1 MAENETNETPTPDE
15 QGKADGVSEG
25 VVTQTTQ
32 PTEAPKSFSQD
43 DIDRIVK
50 SRLAENARTLKTKFE
65 KDLEAQIAATRE
77 EAQKDLDKLVDE
89 RVNSRLAEREL
100 AAARTEIMTEYE
112 LSEDQ
117 ASRLVGTTPDE
128 LKADAAKVF
137 GGFKKV
143 LPTPPVIQTGNGA
156 GGPEHPVDI
165 NKMTPAQIR
174 ANRNTLLSQ
183 TKIP

>member
-1 MAENETNETPTPDE
+1 MAENETNVVATPDE
-15 QGKADGVSEG
+15 PGNNDANTEG

-43 DIDRIVK
+43 DLDRIVK

-100 AAARTEIMTEYE
+100 AAARTALAEEYG
-112 LSEDQ
+112 LNEDQ
-117 ASRLVGTTPDE
+117 ISRLVGTTPDE

>member
-1 MAENETNETPTPDE
+1 MAENETNVVAAPDE
-15 QGKADGVSEG
+15 PGNNDANTEG

-32 PTEAPKSFSQD
+32 STEVPKTFSQD
-43 DIDRIVK
+43 DLDRIVK

-65 KDLEAQIAATRE
+65 KDLEVQIAATRE

-100 AAARTEIMTEYE
+100 AAARTDLMAEYE
-112 LSEDQ
+112 LTEDQ
-117 ASRLVGTTPDE
+117 VSRLVGTTPDE

-165 NKMTPAQIR
+165 NKMTPAQVR
-174 ANRNTLLSQ
+174 ANRNSLLSQ
-183 TKIP
+183 VKIP